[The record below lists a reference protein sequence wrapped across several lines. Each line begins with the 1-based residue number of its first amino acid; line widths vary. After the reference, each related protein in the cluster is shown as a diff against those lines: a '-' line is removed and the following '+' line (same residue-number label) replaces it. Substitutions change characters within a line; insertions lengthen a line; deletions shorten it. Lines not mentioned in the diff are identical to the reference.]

1 MLCIEVY
8 TTVLDFL
15 DRTTIGDTMGAVDIQ
30 PFEFSA
36 SQGVGRIVQSS
47 GSFKKGQRVLAAPWP
62 HGTWQQYTAVAEK
75 SLVSAAPCC
84 LPCAADLADK

>member
-1 MLCIEVY
+1 
-8 TTVLDFL
+8 
-15 DRTTIGDTMGAVDIQ
+15 MGAVDIQ